1 MEFSPNSPIIFIL
14 VGIIIS
20 IVLAQSVFFLV
31 KAYKRG
37 IQLGLSKA
45 VLNATIKRSLLFTIA
60 PAVAIFMGVVSLVNM
75 LGVALPWLRLSVIG
89 AVTYELP
96 AAASALESMGLG
108 NVSWT
113 DLTAEQ
119 FVTIAF
125 VMTFGIASS
134 LILAPIT
141 CKKIT
146 GGMLKIKDKDKKW
159 MDLFMTSM
167 FVGMLAAFL
176 GYIVYNIGFVFAD
189 SPRKVSY
196 GQAKELSSL
205 LSDDIVP
212 VGVFVNEHMKLIV
225 DLFKDGIIEMA
236 QLHGDEDEKYIRNLK
251 DKSIEET
258 GKQIPVINAIEI
270 KEGADYND
278 ELLKW
283 RDSASDYFI
292 LDSGKGSG
300 KTFDWSKKC
309 YCRT

>member
-1 MEFSPNSPIIFIL
+1 M
-14 VGIIIS
+14 
-20 IVLAQSVFFLV
+20 V
-31 KAYKRG
+31 K
-37 IQLGLSKA
+37 
-45 VLNATIKRSLLFTIA
+45 
-60 PAVAIFMGVVSLVNM
+60 
-75 LGVALPWLRLSVIG
+75 
-89 AVTYELP
+89 
-96 AAASALESMGLG
+96 
-108 NVSWT
+108 
-113 DLTAEQ
+113 
-119 FVTIAF
+119 
-125 VMTFGIASS
+125 
-134 LILAPIT
+134 
-141 CKKIT
+141 
-146 GGMLKIKDKDKKW
+146 LKIC
-159 MDLFMTSM
+159 
-167 FVGMLAAFL
+167 GMRRSEDIEMANRHKPD
-176 GYIVYNIGFVFAD
+176 YIGFVFAD

-270 KEGADYND
+270 KDGADYND

-300 KTFDWSKKC
+300 KTFDWSLIDKESEFFKNSIFLAGGLNSENLALAIEEFNPFAVDLSSSVETDGFKDEEKIKEIIEIIEN
-309 YCRT
+309 YR